1 MSSTSAHVRVM
12 TWNIHG
18 GVGPDGRFDLARVVK
33 TIAYHDPDVVALQEV
48 DSRRT
53 VAPARS
59 AFAVLREAIGHHG
72 VEAKSIITA
81 DGEYGQMVVSR
92 WPFVATQIHDIT
104 HAKREPRRAI
114 EVEIT
119 TAGGAFRLIAT
130 HFGLSLSERRRQA
143 RRLVAIA
150 RPHAMTTVML
160 GDFNEWFWPASL
172 RGALRREL
180 PAHTP
185 YATFP
190 SRYPLFRLD
199 RVLCW
204 PPWAMQASFVDR
216 AARDVSD
223 HLPVVADIVVDAQP
237 GKVPSGLQDCVP
249 TPETASV
256 SDGLRQMAHAACA

>member
-1 MSSTSAHVRVM
+1 LSSASARVRVM

-18 GVGPDGRFDLARVVK
+18 GVGPDGRFDLGRVVK
-33 TIAYHDPDVVALQEV
+33 AITYHDPDVVALQEV

-59 AFAVLREAIGHHG
+59 AFAVLREAVGHHG

-92 WPFVATQIHDIT
+92 WPFIATQVHDIT

-114 EVEIT
+114 EAEI
-119 TAGGAFRLIAT
+119 AAPGGAFRLIAT

-199 RVLCW
+199 RILCW
-204 PPWAMQASFVDR
+204 PPQAMQASFVDR
-216 AARDVSD
+216 SARGVSD
-223 HLPVVADIVVDAQP
+223 HLPVVADIVVYAQP
-237 GKVPSGLQDCVP
+237 GTLPSGPPDDVS
-249 TPETASV
+249 EAGSV
-256 SDGLRQMAHAACA
+256 SDGLQPAHAACS